1 MKVAPLR
8 SATGPAADRP
18 GGLVHAVAFHQ
29 SPAELV
35 ARLAALARP
44 ALEAGGTVA
53 LALAPA
59 TAEALRSELGRAGSG
74 GRRADP
80 TGMLLDLPAP
90 GPVEARSGQTVALAR
105 ARELRALA
113 AVGPVTVLTE
123 HLPELDGPDGRFWTE
138 LEAASAVAMADLPV
152 RMTCLYPELPLH
164 LAVLDGARC
173 THPHLLVGDGL
184 RPNPVHRPPRE
195 LLAAHPVAAP
205 ELLGVPEQ
213 RMAFRSWQLRDVR
226 RMVRD
231 AAVAAGFGHDRAD
244 DVVLAVNEVATNA
257 VEHGGPR
264 AELHLWRAGR
274 GLVCEVHDTGPLADP
289 LPGLVAP
296 HAGET
301 RGRGLWIARQ
311 LCELLHVWTDSAGTH
326 VRIAAAA

>member
-1 MKVAPLR
+1 MKVAPMR
-8 SATGPAADRP
+8 PAAGTAADRP
-18 GGLVHAVAFHQ
+18 AGLVHGVAFHQ
-29 SPAELV
+29 SPADLV

-44 ALEAGGTVA
+44 ALQAGGTVA

-59 TAEALRSELGRAGSG
+59 TATALRTELERDRPDAAG
-74 GRRADP
+74 A
-80 TGMLLDLPAP
+80 LLDLPAP
-90 GPVEARSGQTVALAR
+90 GPVEARSGQTVALGR

-113 AVGPVTVLTE
+113 AVGPVTVLAE

-173 THPHLLVGDGL
+173 THPHLLVGDEL

-231 AAVAAGFGHDRAD
+231 AAVAVGFGHDRTD

-257 VEHGGPR
+257 VEHGGPT
-264 AELHLWRAGR
+264 AELHLWCAGR

-296 HAGET
+296 HAGEA

-326 VRIAAAA
+326 VRIAAGA